1 MKGLSVQTREE
12 GVHYAERVFAALT
25 PWVLLWA
32 TLWIAWQILAIAT
45 FAGAQARRVR

>member
-1 MKGLSVQTREE
+1 MKGLSKP
-12 GVHYAERVFAALT
+12 GPLPAVFAALT

-45 FAGAQARRVR
+45 FAVAQARRVR